1 MCIGSGPKL
10 PDPPKA
16 APAPPAAPK
25 QLPMEAPTQ
34 APVQV
39 AQGEADAGKLKKKK
53 SKRSQLQQASKG
65 ASSLRI
71 PLNTGTKKP
80 SGGLN
85 IPK

>member
-1 MCIGSGPKL
+1 MCIGGSPKL
-10 PDPPKA
+10 PEPPA
-16 APAPPAAPK
+16 APPAPPAAPK
-25 QLPMEAPTQ
+25 QLPIEAPTP
-34 APVQV
+34 APTQV

-65 ASSLRI
+65 AASLRI
-71 PLNTGTKKP
+71 PLNTGAKKP